1 MSEQAPADQV
11 ETPADVADEATG
23 GKQSGG
29 AGTEQDAR
37 GIETLPEWAQDEL
50 RAARA
55 DAAKYRTRSQET
67 ERTFTDRLTAL
78 EAENR
83 AAKIDAIKARHKV
96 SDEDAA
102 TFFTD
107 GAPLEQIEKIAA
119 SLAKRA
125 AAGPVVPREGTRQG
139 IGALGKSEEAIF
151 ARSFFSLPTAR

>member
-1 MSEQAPADQV
+1 MSEQAPV
-11 ETPADVADEATG
+11 
-23 GKQSGG
+23 
-29 AGTEQDAR
+29 TEQTEAPPAETADTAAVEVEQKTDAQPDAR
-37 GIETLPEWAQDEL
+37 GIETLPEWAQNEL

-119 SLAKRA
+119 SLAKRT
-125 AAGPVVPREGTRQG
+125 AGPVVPREGTRQG
-139 IGALGKSEEAIF
+139 SGQIGKSEEAIF
-151 ARSFFSLPTAR
+151 ARNFFGPSA

>member
-1 MSEQAPADQV
+1 MSEQAPAPQT
-11 ETPADVADEATG
+11 ETPAVAETTPEGATPAEQA
-23 GKQSGG
+23 KP
-29 AGTEQDAR
+29 EQDTQ
-37 GIETLPEWAQDEL
+37 GIESLPEWAQNEL

-83 AAKIDAIKARHKV
+83 AAKIDAIKARHQV
-96 SDEDAA
+96 SDDDAA

-107 GAPLEQIEKIAA
+107 TAPLEQIEKIAA

-125 AAGPVVPREGTRQG
+125 SIGPVVPREGTREG
-139 IGALGKSEEAIF
+139 RSPLGKSEEAVF
-151 ARSFFSLPTAR
+151 ARTLFGQNA